1 MINHEEKIEMVIN
14 KINNIDAQ
22 IKSFI
27 DNAEICAGKYLVE
40 EEVLACNAKKEAL
53 IQELNLL
60 TNQG

>member
-1 MINHEEKIEMVIN
+1 MINHEEKVNFIIN
-14 KINNIDAQ
+14 RISNIDAQ

-27 DNAEICAGKYLVE
+27 DNAEICAGKYSVE

-53 IQELNLL
+53 IQELDLL